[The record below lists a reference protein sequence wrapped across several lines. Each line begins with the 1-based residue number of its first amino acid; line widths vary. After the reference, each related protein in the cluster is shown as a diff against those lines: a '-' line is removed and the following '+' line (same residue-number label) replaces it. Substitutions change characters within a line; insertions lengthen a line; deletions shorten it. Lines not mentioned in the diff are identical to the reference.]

1 MKSFVEHSQVYSPYL
16 YGLSVVFLGMIFY
29 AAKTIFFIV
38 SEKSI
43 PWMDILTQLIV
54 WCFML
59 SIILGRSCYELKDKE
74 IVLTNKNPFRH
85 RVVSVPYKAI
95 NGVHP
100 FQVQLVK
107 TVAYRYTFR
116 MYANLDNRPIWSLI
130 YNLPGEKKDRIARV
144 LMKASEPF
152 WEAFEEKV
160 PGKIRIP
167 QEEALHNTYRHMQKY
182 YQKDELPKE
191 IAPSEHFE
199 KK

>member
-1 MKSFVEHSQVYSPYL
+1 
-16 YGLSVVFLGMIFY
+16 
-29 AAKTIFFIV
+29 
-38 SEKSI
+38 
-43 PWMDILTQLIV
+43 MDILTQLIV

-116 MYANLDNRPIWSLI
+116 MYANLDNRPICL
-130 YNLPGEKKDRIARV
+130 
-144 LMKASEPF
+144 
-152 WEAFEEKV
+152 
-160 PGKIRIP
+160 
-167 QEEALHNTYRHMQKY
+167 
-182 YQKDELPKE
+182 
-191 IAPSEHFE
+191 
-199 KK
+199 